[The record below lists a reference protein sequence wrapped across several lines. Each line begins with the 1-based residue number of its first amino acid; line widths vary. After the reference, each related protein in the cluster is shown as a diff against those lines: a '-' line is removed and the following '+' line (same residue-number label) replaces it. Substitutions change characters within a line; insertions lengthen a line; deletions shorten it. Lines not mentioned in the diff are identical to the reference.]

1 MLLGYI
7 LCITHLYV
15 WTHMVLACPMSHV
28 PYNYIDIGNLRMPL
42 EK

>member
-15 WTHMVLACPMSHV
+15 WMHMVLACPMSHV
-28 PYNYIDIGNLRMPL
+28 RYNYFAVVNLRMPP
-42 EK
+42 EN

>member
-15 WTHMVLACPMSHV
+15 WTDMVLACPMSHTT
-28 PYNYIDIGNLRMPL
+28 ILLLLI
-42 EK
+42 